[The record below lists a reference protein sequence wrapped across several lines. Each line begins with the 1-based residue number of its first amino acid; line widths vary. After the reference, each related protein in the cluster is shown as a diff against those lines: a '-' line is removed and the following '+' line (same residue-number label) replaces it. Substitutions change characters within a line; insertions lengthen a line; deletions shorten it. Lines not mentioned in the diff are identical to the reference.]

1 MSREIKRFRIL
12 FSGRVQG
19 VGFRYTAYHI
29 AQGLGLTG
37 WVQNEYDGTVLCEVQ
52 GERISIDSFLG
63 KISTD
68 ARRIRVDGM
77 KITEASVDPNER
89 SFNIRK

>member
-1 MSREIKRFRIL
+1 MSREIKRFRIK

-37 WVQNEYDGTVLCEVQ
+37 WVQNEYDGSVLCEVQ
-52 GERISIDSFLG
+52 GERIDIDSFIG
-63 KISTD
+63 KISVND
-68 ARRIRVDGM
+68 RYIRVDDM
-77 KITEASVDPNER
+77 KISASTPDPDER
-89 SFNIRK
+89 SFIIRG

>member
-1 MSREIKRFRIL
+1 MSREIKRFRVQ

-52 GERISIDSFLG
+52 GERIDIDSFLG
-63 KISTD
+63 KISVND
-68 ARRIRVDGM
+68 RYIRVDGM
-77 KITEASVDPNER
+77 KITEASPDPNER
-89 SFNIRK
+89 SFNIRG